1 MSDVCACPI
10 GAMTHCEAGC
20 GLHRQVSVRSLE
32 AITQK
37 FCFLVEFPSGCRDLA
52 IYSFISG
59 HAVEQGHCPAHFLF
73 RYFDCLPAA
82 GSSLRGRAGDNL
94 VRTSSPYTRIFS
106 GTLQSLAVGFL
117 DCGSTR
123 VVTTLACMVSIVSRG
138 ARGRRAGCWLEWLPG
153 SWCKLELPDLGVALR
168 SHHRAEVTSA
178 FDRAAGWD
186 AVTGLGRRSR
196 TDLGSFESGHHGHQ
210 NPHWP
215 LVCSSRRQQDQML
228 AVARRQVFGVR
239 PMSL

>member
-10 GAMTHCEAGC
+10 GAMTHCETGC

-37 FCFLVEFPSGCRDLA
+37 FRFLVEFPSGCRDLA

-117 DCGSTR
+117 DCGSTSGYNAR
-123 VVTTLACMVSIVSRG
+123 VYGEHRIERG
-138 ARGRRAGCWLEWLPG
+138 P
-153 SWCKLELPDLGVALR
+153 
-168 SHHRAEVTSA
+168 
-178 FDRAAGWD
+178 
-186 AVTGLGRRSR
+186 
-196 TDLGSFESGHHGHQ
+196 
-210 NPHWP
+210 
-215 LVCSSRRQQDQML
+215 RQTCRML
-228 AVARRQVFGVR
+228 ARVAPGLVVQARTPR
-239 PMSL
+239 PWGRPPIASSS